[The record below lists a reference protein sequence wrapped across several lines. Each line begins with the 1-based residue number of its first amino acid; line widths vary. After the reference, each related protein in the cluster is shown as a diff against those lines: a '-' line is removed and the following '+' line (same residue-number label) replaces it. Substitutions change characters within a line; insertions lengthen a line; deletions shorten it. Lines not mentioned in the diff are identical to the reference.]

1 MTLTWHSNDW
11 VYVIAF
17 VVFSVGVVVVVI
29 CSLKNGAGG

>member
-17 VVFSVGVVVVVI
+17 VVFIVGVVVVVI